1 MRFTA
6 TALFLAAL
14 LAGHPSHGQEV
25 DYTTPEGA
33 ATVHQAIGAQ
43 ILTYQTVGEV
53 DRIYF
58 TALLSWRCGTSAILY
73 GLNDDPP
80 ETPFVSEPCYR
91 EFRDPNVLQHVGTP
105 ESPFFIDVPKE
116 SVQKVTV
123 RVVYEDGKTAD
134 FVSERAKNLIP

>member
-33 ATVHQAIGAQ
+33 ATVHQSIGAQ
-43 ILTYQTVGEV
+43 VLTYQTVGEV

-58 TALLSWRCGTSAILY
+58 AAIL
-73 GLNDDPP
+73 
-80 ETPFVSEPCYR
+80 S
-91 EFRDPNVLQHVGTP
+91 
-105 ESPFFIDVPKE
+105 
-116 SVQKVTV
+116 
-123 RVVYEDGKTAD
+123 
-134 FVSERAKNLIP
+134 